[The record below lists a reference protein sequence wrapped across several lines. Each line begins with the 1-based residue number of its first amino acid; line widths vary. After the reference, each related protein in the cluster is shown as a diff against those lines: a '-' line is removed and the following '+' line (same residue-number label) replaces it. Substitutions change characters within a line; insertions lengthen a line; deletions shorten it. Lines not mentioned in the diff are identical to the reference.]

1 MTFSPILVA
10 ELIYSGPTIYFVG
23 LANLKSPTG
32 YCKNVGSVQEMDIW
46 HILTGYSDK
55 SVLNNLTNTGHR
67 ILCIFG
73 SMRGGSIYLLYWI
86 CFLVRLSTG
95 RCETSGGCV
104 AYGVAPTTTPFKSI
118 GASNC
123 LGKSGQFNTNLSPFC
138 VFMSAIKST

>member
-1 MTFSPILVA
+1 M
-10 ELIYSGPTIYFVG
+10 
-23 LANLKSPTG
+23 
-32 YCKNVGSVQEMDIW
+32 GSVQEMDIW

-104 AYGVAPTTTPFKSI
+104 AYGVAPTTTSFKSI

-123 LGKSGQFNTNLSPFC
+123 LGKSGEIQYQFIAILCFLCQQLNLPEFLIHCYRRLASC
-138 VFMSAIKST
+138 AVFIVF